1 MMGIALG
8 VSDDEIDAIGESP
21 LDGSRSL
28 APKPGTSR

>member
-21 LDGSRSL
+21 LDGSRS
-28 APKPGTSR
+28 